1 MFSENHQRLAAMKAS
16 KPAPE
21 PGVKSVSYSTFQ
33 CTNRGSFPASV
44 IDFNLPAASASPDFM
59 SLTNSYLTIPMV
71 HVVKASTAFHA
82 NCLRFGAPVS
92 SNQLI
97 SSVRYSVDG
106 VNFIS
111 DDGGTRGVS
120 TLSDFEML
128 TQEDENVDQSVMNWA
143 KDNSDAYVASA
154 GVVNNTLLR
163 PAEAVT
169 DVNDSL
175 VANEGFRKRMRTSC
189 FDPAGTRTATY
200 TNAGLAI
207 RQGRSQVVKVDGT
220 TIVYHQLAVI
230 PLRRIHNLFSAK
242 GIKLNKGMLQK
253 LSVSVHT
260 GESTQN
266 VSTGGVITAVSA
278 TSRFG
283 QLPFQCGRANESY
296 SNPAA
301 AQVTRTKSGIESVV
315 LDGVTY
321 ANVFGRTPEIHLQ
334 FVSLTSDAE
343 KQLLA
348 ATPQQLVQ
356 YHEIIHNQVK
366 SVAPSSTHTVRV
378 AEAIPKVRFLLVKSL
393 VAAATNG
400 AAAVTAAS
408 GGTCSIG
415 DSPFAS
421 NMMCAK
427 HAHHHDVRLKI
438 NNQNV
443 HPEPLSYSWEFF
455 CQNMRRYAAAGG
467 YPSAVGQITYDDW
480 MSGDYAYELYDLTQL
495 YDNEAE
501 DNVKKDITYQ
511 FTSGTLAYTDVDFYL
526 ASEIERRI
534 DTATGAV
541 IQ

>member
-1 MFSENHQRLAAMKAS
+1 
-16 KPAPE
+16 
-21 PGVKSVSYSTFQ
+21 
-33 CTNRGSFPASV
+33 
-44 IDFNLPAASASPDFM
+44 
-59 SLTNSYLTIPMV
+59 
-71 HVVKASTAFHA
+71 
-82 NCLRFGAPVS
+82 
-92 SNQLI
+92 
-97 SSVRYSVDG
+97 
-106 VNFIS
+106 
-111 DDGGTRGVS
+111 
-120 TLSDFEML
+120 
-128 TQEDENVDQSVMNWA
+128 
-143 KDNSDAYVASA
+143 
-154 GVVNNTLLR
+154 
-163 PAEAVT
+163 
-169 DVNDSL
+169 
-175 VANEGFRKRMRTSC
+175 VANEGFRKRMRTNC
-189 FDPAGTRTATY
+189 FDPTGTRTATY
-200 TNAGLAI
+200 TNSGLAI
-207 RQGRSQVVKVDGT
+207 RQGRSQVVKVDAT

-230 PLRRIHNLFSAK
+230 PLRRVHNLFSAK

-253 LSVSVHT
+253 LSVSIHT
-260 GESTQN
+260 GESSQN

-283 QLPFQCGRANESY
+283 QLPFQCGRANEAY

-356 YHEIIHNQVK
+356 YHEIIHNQQL

-378 AEAIPKVRFLLVKSL
+378 AEAIPKVRFLLVKSV

-400 AAAVTAAS
+400 AATVTAAN

-467 YPSAVGQITYDDW
+467 YPSSVGQITYDDW
-480 MSGDYAYELYDLTQL
+480 MSGDYAYEIYDLTQL

-534 DTATGAV
+534 DMATGAV